1 MKRTNTALG
10 KGEKPKHQSSARA
23 LAVTVGIIGLTVLA
37 VFLFWR
43 FNKPA
48 GSVETS
54 DVSQSVTPRLKGKWI
69 RQDGGY
75 VIEIRGVSIDGKLDA
90 AYFNPNP
97 IHVYRAEATQ
107 EGTALKLYLELR
119 DVNYPG
125 SYYTLTYDEK
135 ADQLRGV

>member
-1 MKRTNTALG
+1 MKRTDTTLG

-23 LAVTVGIIGLTVLA
+23 LAVTAGIIGLTVLA

-54 DVSQSVTPRLKGKWI
+54 DVSQSVTPKLKGKCV

-75 VIEIRGVSIDGKLDA
+75 VIEIRSISVDGKLDA
-90 AYFNPNP
+90 AYFNPAS
-97 IHVYRAEATQ
+97 IHVSRAEATQ
-107 EGTALKLYLELR
+107 DGTTTKLYLELR
-119 DVNYPG
+119 DVNYP
-125 SYYTLTYDEK
+125 
-135 ADQLRGV
+135 

>member
-1 MKRTNTALG
+1 MSKRTLVA
-10 KGEKPKHQSSARA
+10 A
-23 LAVTVGIIGLTVLA
+23 IIVLTVPA
-37 VFLFWR
+37 VLFFWR
-43 FNKPA
+43 FNNPKG
-48 GSVETS
+48 GSETPR
-54 DVSQSVTPRLKGKWI
+54 VSQTLTAKLNGKWV

-90 AYFNPNP
+90 AYFNPAP
-97 IHVYRAEATQ
+97 IHIYRAEATQ

-135 ADQLRGV
+135 ADQLRGFYYQAVQQQLFDVTFSRKPS